1 MTAPRLEAALAY
13 TAACIDRHGDAYL
26 PLFERLEAE
35 LEAVRAKESARDR
48 ALRLARAA

>member
-1 MTAPRLEAALAY
+1 MTATRIESALAY
-13 TAACIDRHGDAYL
+13 VAACIAAHGDAYL

-35 LEAVRAKESARDR
+35 LLAVRTKESARDR